1 MSESM
6 QMQIDEVV
14 EELSPPLGSIG
25 MLTTQ
30 DVQELVRRAAT
41 KGTLIG
47 YVVGEKLTAIR
58 FKNQINECYQ
68 EYENLK
74 SHCKQLELEIMEL
87 KR

>member
-14 EELSPPLGSIG
+14 EELSPPSGSIG
-25 MLTTQ
+25 MLTTS
-30 DVQELVRRAAT
+30 DVRELVRRAAT

-58 FKNQINECYQ
+58 FKNQIQEYQQ

>member
-6 QMQIDEVV
+6 QTQIDEVV

-30 DVQELVRRAAT
+30 DVRNLVQKAAT